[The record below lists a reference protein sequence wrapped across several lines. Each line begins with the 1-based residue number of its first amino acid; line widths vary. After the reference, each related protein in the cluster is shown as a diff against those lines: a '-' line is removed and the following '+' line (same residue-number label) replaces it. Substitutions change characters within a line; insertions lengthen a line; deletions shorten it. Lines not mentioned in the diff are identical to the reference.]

1 MASEGLSTDVLVA
14 VAIEASHPDITAQ
27 YEGLSGQDRAE
38 QVALDAL
45 EQHIFATD
53 SAERHALQISEQLET
68 VLIKQAVNEA
78 VAQIPRE

>member
-27 YEGLSGQDRAE
+27 YEGLSGRDRAE
-38 QVALDAL
+38 QIALDAL
-45 EQHIFATD
+45 EQHVYATD
-53 SAERHALQISEQLET
+53 RAERHALYIIEQVET
-68 VLIKQAVNEA
+68 LLIKQEVNAA